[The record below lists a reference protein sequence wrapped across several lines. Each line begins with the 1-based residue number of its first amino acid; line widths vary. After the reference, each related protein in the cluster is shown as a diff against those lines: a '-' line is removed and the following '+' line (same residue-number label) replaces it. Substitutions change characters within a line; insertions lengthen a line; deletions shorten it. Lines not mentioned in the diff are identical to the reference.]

1 MLTLDCKEKN
11 ENLIRLPGKKLDDI
25 LELLKIIYPNC
36 MKELDETKLESLL
49 ELSEEYD
56 MRKMQLLIEK
66 QLVKKLMNQKKVKL
80 YGKSIEMHLS
90 NYLTLIFLSDR
101 YRLQTLRKECIDYVS
116 LTFEKKLIM
125 SKFSLGLDDCSAQSV
140 LIEILSKQVDLLDEK
155 LKAKDL
161 KWKQMEDDL
170 LRSKF
175 EIQRL
180 NNLNKS

>member
-11 ENLIRLPGKKLDDI
+11 ESLIRLPGKKLEDI

-36 MKELDETKLESLL
+36 MKEIDELKLESLL

-66 QLVKKLMNQKKVKL
+66 QLIKKLNNQKKVKL
-80 YGKSIEMHLS
+80 YGKSIEMHL
-90 NYLTLIFLSDR
+90 NYYLNMIYLSDR
-101 YRLQTLRKECIDYVS
+101 YRLQGLKKECIDYVS
-116 LTFEKKLIM
+116 LTFEKKLILNK
-125 SKFSLGLDDCSAQSV
+125 SGLLLDYDNSV
-140 LIEILSKQVDLLDEK
+140 LIEILSKQIDLLEEK